1 MEWMEGPDDAE
12 LSRAR
17 AGDAEAFRVLVER
30 HARGV
35 FRLAFR
41 MLGNEED
48 AEDVV
53 QETFLKAWSRLHQF
67 EARSAFGPWLR
78 RIAANCAYDTLRR
91 RKRTP
96 LAAGPWTD
104 DEGDQVDPLQALPSP
119 TPSAERE
126 VWGAQLRARLGSA
139 LHRLSPLERAAFTLR
154 HLEERPIAE
163 IARTL
168 GCDDN
173 NAKQSVFRAVR
184 KLRRAL
190 SPAFPVTP

>member
-1 MEWMEGPDDAE
+1 MERMEGPDDAE

-17 AGDAEAFRVLVER
+17 AGDAEAFRRLVER

-41 MLGNEED
+41 MLGNEQD

-53 QETFLKAWSRLHQF
+53 QETFLKAWSRLDQF
-67 EARSAFGPWLR
+67 EARSGFGAWLR

-91 RKRTP
+91 RRRTP

-104 DEGDQVDPLQALPSP
+104 DEGGEVDPVQELPSP
-119 TPSAERE
+119 APSAERE
-126 VWGAQLRARLGSA
+126 LWGTQLRARLGAA
-139 LHRLSPLERAAFTLR
+139 LHGLSPLERAAFTLR

-163 IARTL
+163 IARAL

>member
-1 MEWMEGPDDAE
+1 MERMEGPDDAE

-17 AGDAEAFRVLVER
+17 AGDAEAFRCLVER

-53 QETFLKAWSRLHQF
+53 QEAFLKAWSRLHQF
-67 EARSAFGPWLR
+67 EARSGFGAWLR
-78 RIAANCAYDTLRR
+78 RIAANCAYDSLRR

-104 DEGDQVDPLQALPSP
+104 DEGGEVDPLLELPSP
-119 TPSAERE
+119 IPSAERE
-126 VWGAQLRARLGSA
+126 LWGAQLRARLGAA
-139 LHRLSPLERAAFTLR
+139 LQALSPLERAAFTLR

-190 SPAFPVTP
+190 SPAFPVMP